1 MKITPVIL
9 AAGKGT
15 RMKSSLTKTL
25 HPILGRPMV
34 WYGFEAAR
42 KVTGIDPVV
51 VIGEDLQRY
60 KDSLGESVEFV
71 IQEQRLGTGHAVQ
84 QTEPVLKRNT
94 DFILILLA
102 DMPLIRPET
111 ISSIIETQKQNDG
124 PMTLLTVE
132 LDDPHGFGRI
142 IRGENGDVT
151 AIVEEIQATPEQRQI
166 RELNASLYCIA
177 ADWLW
182 EALNRIE
189 ISPKGEY
196 YLTDLVAIAVQDGLS
211 VKSIQLDDPMELIG
225 INNRKHLSEATQLM
239 QERIN
244 SEWML
249 SGVTII
255 DPSSTYI
262 ERGVTIDQDTTIWPN
277 TYLQGA
283 TIIGKSC
290 SIGPNA
296 IVRDTKIGNRCEI
309 FSSVLESAILED
321 NVDIGPYGHLR
332 KGAHLGEGVHMGN
345 FGEVKNSYLGQGT
358 KMGHFSYLGDAT
370 TGKNV
375 NIGAGTITCNY
386 DGEKKHPTKIG
397 DDAFI
402 GSDTMLVAPLDLGD
416 GSRTGAGSVVTKDV
430 KEDTLV
436 VGIPARA
443 IRKIHKGN

>member
-1 MKITPVIL
+1 MKIKPVIL

-25 HPILGRPMV
+25 HPVLGRPMV
-34 WYGFEAAR
+34 WYSVTAAR
-42 KVTGIDPVV
+42 QVTGSDPVV
-51 VIGEDLQRY
+51 VIGEDTHSY
-60 KDSLGESVEFV
+60 KNALGDGVEFV

-84 QTEPVLKRNT
+84 QTEAVLKGNA
-94 DFILILLA
+94 DLILVLLA

-111 ISSIIETQKQNDG
+111 LSQIIETQQHNDG

-142 IRGENGDVT
+142 IRNANGEVT
-151 AIVEEIQATPEQRQI
+151 AIVEEVQATEAQRKI
-166 RELNASLYCIA
+166 RELNASLYCISA
-177 ADWLW
+177 SWLW
-182 EALNRIE
+182 DALSRIE

-196 YLTDLVAIAVQDGLS
+196 YLTDLVAIAVKDGLS
-211 VKSIQLDDPMELIG
+211 VQSIKLDDPMEMIG
-225 INNRKHLSEATQLM
+225 VNNRIHLSEATMLM
-239 QERIN
+239 QHRIN

-255 DPSSTYI
+255 DPASTYI
-262 ERGVTIDQDTTIWPN
+262 ERGVKIGKDTTIWPN
-277 TYLQGA
+277 TYLQGE
-283 TIIGKSC
+283 T
-290 SIGPNA
+290 SIGASCTLGPNT
-296 IVRDTKIGNRCEI
+296 IVRDTQMGNHCEI
-309 FSSVLESAILED
+309 FSSVLESAVLED

-332 KGAHLGEGVHMGN
+332 TGAHLGAGVHMGN
-345 FGEVKNSYLGQGT
+345 FGEVKDSYLGPGT

-370 TGKNV
+370 TGENV

-397 DDAFI
+397 DDVFI

-443 IRKIHKGN
+443 IRKIHKRK